1 MSTNIHHHITYIE
14 FVATDIEQAK
24 QFYSNAFGWKFQD
37 WGPEYASFSGAGVE
51 GGFCKGEAQVAPDNS
66 APLIVI
72 YSTDLKASEDA
83 VLAAGGDIVMPD
95 FEFPSGRR
103 FHFYDGVGNV
113 LAVWSEVGES

>member
-51 GGFCKGEAQVAPDNS
+51 GGFCKGEAQAAPDNS

-113 LAVWSEVGES
+113 LAVWSEASES

>member
-51 GGFCKGEAQVAPDNS
+51 GGFCKGEAQARQFRAADC
-66 APLIVI
+66 
-72 YSTDLKASEDA
+72 DL
-83 VLAAGGDIVMPD
+83 L
-95 FEFPSGRR
+95 
-103 FHFYDGVGNV
+103 
-113 LAVWSEVGES
+113 